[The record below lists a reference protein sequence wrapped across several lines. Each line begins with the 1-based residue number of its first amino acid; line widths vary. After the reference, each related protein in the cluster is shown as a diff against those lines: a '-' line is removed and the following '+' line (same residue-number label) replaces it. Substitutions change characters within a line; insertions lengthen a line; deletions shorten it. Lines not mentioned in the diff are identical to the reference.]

1 MSVKDNNFTGLYWL
15 IFNEVFLIA
24 HIILIKTLVGDFS
37 VFQIVFMRSISS
49 SIIIIPILFYVKNQ
63 KNIFGQFQANLIRVV
78 LSFMAISIQ
87 FFTISNIQLAQVS
100 TIGYLRPSIMSIFAF
115 FILSE
120 KQSKGRWL
128 VLIVGF
134 LSILLVFSPESNSIQ
149 LIALLALLGSCCG
162 SLSTIFQKFLSKKFS
177 EIQLMVWYSV
187 GISILSFPFCLY
199 TWKEVSLNELIF
211 MILTGL
217 LATSAQYFYIKA
229 FRLSQA
235 SFLAPIQYFHII
247 PVLIIGYLIFSEIPS
262 YQTLF
267 GALIIILSL
276 ICLLI
281 WEKNRY

>member
-1 MSVKDNNFTGLYWL
+1 MSIKDNNFTGLYWL

-49 SIIIIPILFYVKNQ
+49 SIVIIPILFYVKDQ

-100 TIGYLRPSIMSIFAF
+100 TIGYLRPSIMSIFAY

-128 VLIVGF
+128 VLIIGF
-134 LSILLVFSPESNSIQ
+134 LSILLVFSPENTSVQ
-149 LIALLALLGSCCG
+149 FIALLALLGSCCG
-162 SLSTIFQKFLSKKFS
+162 SLSTIFQKFLSKGFS

-187 GISILSFPFCLY
+187 GISILSFPFCVY

-211 MILTGL
+211 MVLTGL

-262 YQTLF
+262 FQTLL
-267 GALIIILSL
+267 GAIIIILSL
-276 ICLLI
+276 ISLLI
-281 WEKNRY
+281 WEKNR

>member
-1 MSVKDNNFTGLYWL
+1 MSVKDNNFNGLYWL

-49 SIIIIPILFYVKNQ
+49 SIIIVPILFYVKNQ
-63 KNIFGQFQANLIRVV
+63 KNIFAQFQANLIRIV

-100 TIGYLRPSIMSIFAF
+100 TIGYLRPSIMSIFAY

-120 KQSKGRWL
+120 KQSRGRWL
-128 VLIVGF
+128 VLIIGF
-134 LSILLVFSPESNSIQ
+134 LSILLVFSPEKTSIQ
-149 LIALLALLGSCCG
+149 FIALLALLGSCCG

-211 MILTGL
+211 MVLTGL

-247 PVLIIGYLIFSEIPS
+247 PVLIIGYLIFNEIPS
-262 YQTLF
+262 YQTLI

-276 ICLLI
+276 ISLLI
-281 WEKNRY
+281 WEKNR

>member
-1 MSVKDNNFTGLYWL
+1 LSVKDNNFNGLYWL

-49 SIIIIPILFYVKNQ
+49 SIIIVPILFYVKNQ
-63 KNIFGQFQANLIRVV
+63 KNVFAQFQSNLIRIV

-100 TIGYLRPSIMSIFAF
+100 TIGYLRPSIMSIFAY

-120 KQSKGRWL
+120 KQSRGRWL

-134 LSILLVFSPESNSIQ
+134 LSILLVFSPEKTSIQ
-149 LIALLALLGSCCG
+149 FIALLALLGSCCG

-211 MILTGL
+211 MVLTGL

-247 PVLIIGYLIFSEIPS
+247 PVLIIGYLIFNEIPS
-262 YQTLF
+262 YQTLI

-276 ICLLI
+276 ISLLI
-281 WEKNRY
+281 WEKNR

>member
-187 GISILSFPFCLY
+187 GISILSLPFCLY

-211 MILTGL
+211 MVLTGL
-217 LATSAQYFYIKA
+217 LATGAQYFYIKA

>member
-49 SIIIIPILFYVKNQ
+49 SIIIIPILFCVKNH
-63 KNIFGQFQANLIRVV
+63 KNIFGQFQTNLIRVV

-100 TIGYLRPSIMSIFAF
+100 TIGYLRPSIMSIFAY

-128 VLIVGF
+128 VLIIGF
-134 LSILLVFSPESNSIQ
+134 LSILLVFSPENQSIQ
-149 LIALLALLGSCCG
+149 LVALIALLGTCCG
-162 SLSTIFQKFLSKKFS
+162 ALSTIVQKYLSKSFS
-177 EIQLMVWYSV
+177 EIQLMVWYSL
-187 GISILSFPFCLY
+187 GISFLSLPFCLY
-199 TWKEVSLNELIF
+199 FWADISFKETLF
-211 MILTGL
+211 MISTGL
-217 LATSAQYFYIKA
+217 LATSAQYFYIRA
-229 FRLSQA
+229 FKLSQA

-247 PVLIIGYLIFSEIPS
+247 PVLIIGYVIFLEVPS
-262 YQTLF
+262 IQTLI

-276 ICLLI
+276 IGLLI
-281 WEKNRY
+281 WEKNR

>member
-1 MSVKDNNFTGLYWL
+1 LSVKDNNFNGLYWL

-24 HIILIKTLVGDFS
+24 HIILIKTLVGEFS

-49 SIIIIPILFYVKNQ
+49 SIIIIPILFYLKNQ
-63 KNIFGQFQANLIRVV
+63 NNVFVQFQANLTRVV

-100 TIGYLRPSIMSIFAF
+100 TIGYLRPSIMSIFAY

-187 GISILSFPFCLY
+187 GITILSFPFCLY
-199 TWKEVSLNELIF
+199 TWTEVSLNELIF
-211 MILTGL
+211 MVLTGL

-229 FRLSQA
+229 FRISQA

-262 YQTLF
+262 YQTLL

-276 ICLLI
+276 IGLLI
-281 WEKNRY
+281 WEKNR

>member
-1 MSVKDNNFTGLYWL
+1 MSIKDNNFNGLYWL

-24 HIILIKTLVGDFS
+24 HIILIKTLVGEFS

-49 SIIIIPILFYVKNQ
+49 SIIIIPILFYLKNQ
-63 KNIFGQFQANLIRVV
+63 NNVFVQFQANLTRVV

-100 TIGYLRPSIMSIFAF
+100 TIGYLRPSIMSIFAY

-187 GISILSFPFCLY
+187 GISILSLPFCLY
-199 TWKEVSLNELIF
+199 TWKELSLNELIF
-211 MILTGL
+211 MVLTGL
-217 LATSAQYFYIKA
+217 LATGAQYFFIKA

-262 YQTLF
+262 YQTLI
-267 GALIIILSL
+267 GALIIIISL
-276 ICLLI
+276 IGLLI
-281 WEKNRY
+281 WEKNR

>member
-262 YQTLF
+262 YQTLL

-276 ICLLI
+276 IGLLI
-281 WEKNRY
+281 WEKNR

>member
-187 GISILSFPFCLY
+187 GISILSFPFCLF

>member
-15 IFNEVFLIA
+15 IFNEVFLIT

-100 TIGYLRPSIMSIFAF
+100 TISYLRPSIMSIFAF
-115 FILSE
+115 YILSE
-120 KQSKGRWL
+120 KQSKERWL

-281 WEKNRY
+281 WEKNR

>member
-1 MSVKDNNFTGLYWL
+1 MSVKDNNFNGLYWL

-37 VFQIVFMRSISS
+37 VFQIVFMRSITS
-49 SIIIIPILFYVKNQ
+49 SIIIVPILFYVKNQ
-63 KNIFGQFQANLIRVV
+63 KNFFAQFQTNLIRIV

-100 TIGYLRPSIMSIFAF
+100 TIGYLRPSIMSIFAY

-120 KQSKGRWL
+120 KQSRGRWL

-134 LSILLVFSPESNSIQ
+134 LSILLVFSPEKTSIQ
-149 LIALLALLGSCCG
+149 FIALLALLGSCCG

-199 TWKEVSLNELIF
+199 TWKEVSLIELIF
-211 MILTGL
+211 MVLTGL

-247 PVLIIGYLIFSEIPS
+247 PVLIIGYLIFNEIPS
-262 YQTLF
+262 YQTLI

-276 ICLLI
+276 ISLLI
-281 WEKNRY
+281 WEKNR

>member
-1 MSVKDNNFTGLYWL
+1 LSIKDNNFNGLYWL

-24 HIILIKTLVGDFS
+24 HIILIKTLVGEFS

-49 SIIIIPILFYVKNQ
+49 SIIIIPILFYLKNQ
-63 KNIFGQFQANLIRVV
+63 NNVFVQFQANLTRVV

-100 TIGYLRPSIMSIFAF
+100 TIGYLRPSIMSIFAY

-187 GISILSFPFCLY
+187 GISILSLPFCLY
-199 TWKEVSLNELIF
+199 TWREVSLNELIF
-211 MILTGL
+211 MVLTGL
-217 LATSAQYFYIKA
+217 LATGAQYFYIKA

-262 YQTLF
+262 YQTLL

-276 ICLLI
+276 IGLLI
-281 WEKNRY
+281 WEKNR

>member
-1 MSVKDNNFTGLYWL
+1 MSVKDNNFNGLYWL

-49 SIIIIPILFYVKNQ
+49 SIIIVPILFYVKNQ
-63 KNIFGQFQANLIRVV
+63 KNVFAQFQANLIRIV

-100 TIGYLRPSIMSIFAF
+100 TIGYLRPSIMSIFAY

-120 KQSKGRWL
+120 KQSRGRWL

-134 LSILLVFSPESNSIQ
+134 LSILLVFSPEKTSIQ
-149 LIALLALLGSCCG
+149 FIALLALLGSCCG

-199 TWKEVSLNELIF
+199 TWKEVSLIELIF
-211 MILTGL
+211 MVLTGL

-247 PVLIIGYLIFSEIPS
+247 PVLIIGYLIFNEIPS
-262 YQTLF
+262 YQTLI

-276 ICLLI
+276 ISLLI
-281 WEKNRY
+281 WEKNR

>member
-1 MSVKDNNFTGLYWL
+1 MSVKDNNFNGLYWL

-49 SIIIIPILFYVKNQ
+49 SIIIVPILFYVKNQ
-63 KNIFGQFQANLIRVV
+63 NNIFSQFQANLIRVV

-100 TIGYLRPSIMSIFAF
+100 TIGYLRPSIMSIFAY
-115 FILSE
+115 FILNE

-134 LSILLVFSPESNSIQ
+134 LSILLVFSPENTSIQ
-149 LIALLALLGSCCG
+149 FIALLALLGSCCG

-187 GISILSFPFCLY
+187 GISILSFPFCVY
-199 TWKEVSLNELIF
+199 TWKELSLNELIF
-211 MILTGL
+211 MVLTGL
-217 LATSAQYFYIKA
+217 LATGAQYFYIKA

-247 PVLIIGYLIFSEIPS
+247 PVLIIGYLIFNEIPS
-262 YQTLF
+262 YQTLL

-276 ICLLI
+276 IGLLI
-281 WEKNRY
+281 WEKNR

>member
-1 MSVKDNNFTGLYWL
+1 LSVKDNNFTGLYWL

-247 PVLIIGYLIFSEIPS
+247 PVLIIGYLIFNEIPS
-262 YQTLF
+262 YQTLL

-276 ICLLI
+276 IGLLI
-281 WEKNRY
+281 WEKNR

>member
-1 MSVKDNNFTGLYWL
+1 MSLKDNNFNGLYWL

-24 HIILIKTLVGDFS
+24 HIIIIKTLVGEFS

-49 SIIIIPILFYVKNQ
+49 SIIIIPILFYLKNQ
-63 KNIFGQFQANLIRVV
+63 NNVFVQFQANLTRVV

-100 TIGYLRPSIMSIFAF
+100 TIGYLRPSIMSIFAY

-187 GISILSFPFCLY
+187 GISILSLPFCLY
-199 TWKEVSLNELIF
+199 TWREVSLNELIL
-211 MILTGL
+211 MVLTGL
-217 LATSAQYFYIKA
+217 LATGAQYFYIKA

-262 YQTLF
+262 YQTLL
-267 GALIIILSL
+267 GALIIIISL
-276 ICLLI
+276 IGLLI
-281 WEKNRY
+281 WEKNR

>member
-1 MSVKDNNFTGLYWL
+1 MSIKDNNFNGLYWL

-24 HIILIKTLVGDFS
+24 HIILIKTLVGEFS

-49 SIIIIPILFYVKNQ
+49 SIIIIPILFYLKNQ
-63 KNIFGQFQANLIRVV
+63 NNVFVQFQANLTRVV

-100 TIGYLRPSIMSIFAF
+100 TIGYLRPSIMSIFAY

-187 GISILSFPFCLY
+187 GISILSLPFCLY
-199 TWKEVSLNELIF
+199 TWKELSLNELIF
-211 MILTGL
+211 MVLTGL

-262 YQTLF
+262 YQTLL

-276 ICLLI
+276 IGLLI
-281 WEKNRY
+281 WEKNR

>member
-1 MSVKDNNFTGLYWL
+1 MSVKDNNFNGLYWL

-49 SIIIIPILFYVKNQ
+49 SIIIVPILFYVKNQ
-63 KNIFGQFQANLIRVV
+63 KNIFAQFQANLIRIV

-100 TIGYLRPSIMSIFAF
+100 TIGYLRPSIMSIFAY

-120 KQSKGRWL
+120 KQSRGRWL

-134 LSILLVFSPESNSIQ
+134 LSILLVFSPEKTSIQ
-149 LIALLALLGSCCG
+149 FIALLALLGSCCG

-211 MILTGL
+211 MVLTGL

-247 PVLIIGYLIFSEIPS
+247 PVLIIGFLIFNEIPS
-262 YQTLF
+262 YQTLI

-276 ICLLI
+276 IGLLI
-281 WEKNRY
+281 WEKNR

>member
-1 MSVKDNNFTGLYWL
+1 MSIKDNNFTGLYWL

-49 SIIIIPILFYVKNQ
+49 SIVIIPILFYVKDQ

-100 TIGYLRPSIMSIFAF
+100 TIGYLRPSIMSIFAY

-128 VLIVGF
+128 VLIIGF
-134 LSILLVFSPESNSIQ
+134 LSILLVFSPENTSVQ
-149 LIALLALLGSCCG
+149 FIALLALLGSCCG
-162 SLSTIFQKFLSKKFS
+162 SLSTIFQKFLSKEFS

-187 GISILSFPFCLY
+187 GISILSFPFCVY
-199 TWKEVSLNELIF
+199 TWKEVSFNELIF
-211 MILTGL
+211 MVLTGL

-247 PVLIIGYLIFSEIPS
+247 PVLLIGYLIFSEIPS
-262 YQTLF
+262 YQTLL

-276 ICLLI
+276 IGLLI
-281 WEKNRY
+281 WEKNR

>member
-1 MSVKDNNFTGLYWL
+1 MSIKDNNFNGLYWL

-49 SIIIIPILFYVKNQ
+49 SIIIVPILFYVKNQ
-63 KNIFGQFQANLIRVV
+63 KNFFAQFQTNLIRIV

-100 TIGYLRPSIMSIFAF
+100 TIGYLRPSIMSIFAY

-134 LSILLVFSPESNSIQ
+134 LSILLVFSPEKTSIQ
-149 LIALLALLGSCCG
+149 FIALLALLGSCCG

-199 TWKEVSLNELIF
+199 TWKEVSLIELIF
-211 MILTGL
+211 MVLTGL

-247 PVLIIGYLIFSEIPS
+247 PVLIIGFLIFNEIPS
-262 YQTLF
+262 YQTLI

-276 ICLLI
+276 IGLLI
-281 WEKNRY
+281 WEKNR

>member
-229 FRLSQA
+229 YRLSQA

>member
-1 MSVKDNNFTGLYWL
+1 MSVKDNNFNGLYWL

-49 SIIIIPILFYVKNQ
+49 SIIIVPILFYVKNQ
-63 KNIFGQFQANLIRVV
+63 KNVFAQFQANLIRIV

-100 TIGYLRPSIMSIFAF
+100 TIGYLRPSIMSIFAY

-120 KQSKGRWL
+120 KQSRGRWL
-128 VLIVGF
+128 VLIIGF
-134 LSILLVFSPESNSIQ
+134 LSILLVFSPEKTSIQ
-149 LIALLALLGSCCG
+149 FIALLALLGSCCG

-211 MILTGL
+211 MVLTGL

-247 PVLIIGYLIFSEIPS
+247 PVLIIGYLIFNEIPS
-262 YQTLF
+262 YQTLI

-276 ICLLI
+276 IGLLI
-281 WEKNRY
+281 WEKNR

>member
-1 MSVKDNNFTGLYWL
+1 MSIKDNNFNGLYWL

-49 SIIIIPILFYVKNQ
+49 SIIIVPILFYVKNQ
-63 KNIFGQFQANLIRVV
+63 KNIFAQFQANLIRIV

-100 TIGYLRPSIMSIFAF
+100 TIGYLRPSIMSIFAY

-134 LSILLVFSPESNSIQ
+134 LSILLVFSPEKTSIQ
-149 LIALLALLGSCCG
+149 FIALLALLGSCCG

-211 MILTGL
+211 MVLTGL

-247 PVLIIGYLIFSEIPS
+247 PVLIIGYLIFNEIPS
-262 YQTLF
+262 YQTLI

-276 ICLLI
+276 IGLLI
-281 WEKNRY
+281 WEKNR

>member
-267 GALIIILSL
+267 GALTIILSL

>member
-134 LSILLVFSPESNSIQ
+134 LSILLVFSPETNSIQ

-281 WEKNRY
+281 WEKNR

>member
-1 MSVKDNNFTGLYWL
+1 MSIKDNNFNGLYWL

-24 HIILIKTLVGDFS
+24 HIILIKTLVGEFS

-49 SIIIIPILFYVKNQ
+49 SIIIIPILFYLKNQ
-63 KNIFGQFQANLIRVV
+63 NNVFVQFQANLTRVV

-100 TIGYLRPSIMSIFAF
+100 TIGYLRPSIMSIFAY

-134 LSILLVFSPESNSIQ
+134 LSILLVFSPEKTSIQ
-149 LIALLALLGSCCG
+149 FIALLALLGSCCG

-211 MILTGL
+211 MVLTGL

-262 YQTLF
+262 YQTLL

-276 ICLLI
+276 IGLLI
-281 WEKNRY
+281 WEKNR